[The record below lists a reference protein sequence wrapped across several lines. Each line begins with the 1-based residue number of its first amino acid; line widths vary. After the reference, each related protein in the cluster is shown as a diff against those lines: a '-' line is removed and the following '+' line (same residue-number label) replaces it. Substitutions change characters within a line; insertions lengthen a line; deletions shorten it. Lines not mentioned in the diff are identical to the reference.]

1 MNHLPVL
8 VVLTPLATALIA
20 SLLSVYRA
28 RAVRYVTLGGA
39 VAHGVILVFTAYTAL
54 TTNGLAYA
62 VGGWAAP
69 VGIVLVVDSFAAFFL
84 VILAIGH
91 GAVTVYAAGESQ
103 LGRTG
108 FGILLPLLATALSGI
123 IVAGDLFNLFVFLEL
138 AAIASTGLVS
148 LKRRGTGAVFGFVYL
163 VYASLSGLLFL
174 VGVVVLYAGTGALT
188 LAEIAASSAGLSP
201 TTITIAFVCF
211 LVSFGIK
218 FGLVPLHFWQAPVY
232 DAAGST
238 AAAFL
243 SGTAMKAY
251 LYAVI
256 RITWHGLRIPTTV
269 PQAFVILLILGMVN
283 IVIGHL
289 AGLSER
295 DVKRLLAFSGVAHV
309 GYIVVG
315 LAVAG
320 ASAENPVV
328 AGAALAAVLLHVLMH
343 TLSKTA
349 LFFSARRFIAHA
361 RTSAIDRL
369 GGAARAEPVAFS
381 AFCVAALAIVGVPP
395 TIGFASKWYISLTA
409 LERFGIV
416 PVIVISLGT
425 VISMVYY
432 ARVATVALGP
442 DARSGA
448 DDQRRHGVDRDTHR
462 VGRAFGA
469 TAMALLA
476 AATVALG
483 PAASVLHALFARA
496 AFALTEFDAYL
507 VLVRGAF

>member
-20 SLLSVYRA
+20 SVFSIHQA
-28 RAVRYVTLGGA
+28 RFVRLVVLIGA
-39 VAHGVILVFTAYTAL
+39 VAHVVVLLLTSYTAL
-54 TTNGLAYA
+54 TTSGLAYA

-69 VGIVLVVDSFAAFFL
+69 VGIVLVVDAFSAFFL

-91 GAVTVYAAGESQ
+91 GVVTVYAVCEYQ
-103 LGRTG
+103 LDRTS
-108 FGILLPLLATALSGI
+108 FAILLPLLATAIAGI

-138 AAIASTGLVS
+138 AAISSTGLIS
-148 LKRRGTGAVFGFVYL
+148 LKRRGAGAVFGFVYL

-174 VGVVVLYAGTGALT
+174 VGVVVLYAGTGVLT
-188 LAEIAASSAGLSP
+188 LAEIAAASSELDA
-201 TTITIAFVCF
+201 TTIVIAFVCF

-256 RITWHGLRIPTTV
+256 RITWHVLRIPTAA
-269 PQAFVILLILGMVN
+269 PQAFVALLIFGMIN

-289 AGLSER
+289 AGLAER
-295 DVKRLLAFSGVAHV
+295 DVKRLLAYSGVAHV
-309 GYIVVG
+309 GYILVG

-320 ASAENPVV
+320 ATAEYAGA
-328 AGAALAAVLLHVLMH
+328 AGAALAAALLHVLMH
-343 TLSKTA
+343 TLTKTT
-349 LFFSARRFIAHA
+349 LFFSARRLIAHA
-361 RTSAIDRL
+361 RTSAIDGL

-381 AFCVAALAIVGVPP
+381 AFFVAALAIVGIPP
-395 TIGFASKWYISLTA
+395 TIGFASKWYISLAA

-432 ARVATVALGP
+432 TRIAVLALGP
-442 DARSGA
+442 DTRFGA
-448 DDQRRHGVDRDTHR
+448 DDRRCSGVVPSAHPI
-462 VGRAFGA
+462 GRAFGSA
-469 TAMALLA
+469 TMVLLA

-483 PAASVLHALFARA
+483 PASSVLRSFLMRA
-496 AFALTEFDAYL
+496 APALTNFEAYL
-507 VLVRGAF
+507 ALVRGPL